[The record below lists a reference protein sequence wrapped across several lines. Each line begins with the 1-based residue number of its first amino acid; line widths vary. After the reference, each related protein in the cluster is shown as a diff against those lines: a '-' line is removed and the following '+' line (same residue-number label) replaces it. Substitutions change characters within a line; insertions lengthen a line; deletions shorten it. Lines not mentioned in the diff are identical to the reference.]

1 MTPDDARR
9 AAKEAARPA
18 AYGSAWPAA
27 YGSARPAATAPARP
41 AATTSYDTPTIA
53 LHWATAL
60 LVAVLWAIGET
71 IDFAPKGP
79 LRVDYTSLHIVLGAL
94 LGLVL
99 LARLAWRHTRGAR
112 LAVEGHRLLALAAQ
126 AVHWLLYLL
135 VGGTVALGLATAWA
149 QGRSLFGLF
158 NLPSFAPGD
167 RALAEQIFSLHSL
180 GATAVLILA
189 GLHAAAALGHH
200 YVMRDGT
207 LRRMLPGRSGI
218 E

>member
-9 AAKEAARPA
+9 AAKE
-18 AYGSAWPAA
+18 
-27 YGSARPAATAPARP
+27 SARPAAKRSAQP
-41 AATTSYDTPTIA
+41 AATASATTRYDTPTIA

-60 LVAVLWAIGET
+60 LVGLIWTIGET

-79 LRVDYTSLHIVLGAL
+79 LRVDYIALHIVLGAL

-112 LAVEGHRLLALAAQ
+112 LAVEGPRLLALAAK
-126 AVHWLLYLL
+126 AVHGLLYLL
-135 VGGTVALGLATAWA
+135 VGGTVALGLVTAWV

-158 NLPSFAPGD
+158 SLPSFAPGD
-167 RALAEQIFSLHSL
+167 RALAHQIFSLHSF

-189 GLHAAAALGHH
+189 GLHAGAALGHH
-200 YVMRDGT
+200 YVMRDST
-207 LRRMLPGRSGI
+207 LRRMLPGQAGI
-218 E
+218 G

>member
-9 AAKEAARPA
+9 AAHEAARL
-18 AYGSAWPAA
+18 
-27 YGSARPAATAPARP
+27 
-41 AATTSYDTPTIA
+41 AATTPARLAATNPARLAATTRYDTPTIA

-60 LVAVLWAIGET
+60 LVALLWAIGET

-79 LRVDYTSLHIVLGAL
+79 LRLDYIALHIVLGAL

-99 LARLAWRHTRGAR
+99 LGRLAWRHTRGAR
-112 LAVEGHRLLALAAQ
+112 LPVEGPRLLALAAQ

-135 VGGTVALGLATAWA
+135 VAGTVALGLATAWV
-149 QGRSLFGLF
+149 QGRSVFGLF
-158 NLPSFAPGD
+158 SLPSFAPGD
-167 RALAEQIFSLHSL
+167 RALAHQIFSLHSL

-189 GLHAAAALGHH
+189 GLHAAAALAHH
-200 YVMRDGT
+200 YAMRDDT
-207 LRRMLPGRSGI
+207 LRRMLPGRAAI

>member
-1 MTPDDARR
+1 MTPEDARR
-9 AAKEAARPA
+9 AAKEAARL
-18 AYGSAWPAA
+18 
-27 YGSARPAATAPARP
+27 AATSPARLAATDP
-41 AATTSYDTPTIA
+41 ARLAATTRYDTPTIA

-60 LVAVLWAIGET
+60 LVALLWAIGET

-112 LAVEGHRLLALAAQ
+112 LPVEGPRLLALAAQ

-135 VGGTVALGLATAWA
+135 VGGTVALGLVTAWA

-158 NLPSFAPGD
+158 SLPSFAPGD
-167 RALAEQIFSLHSL
+167 RALAHLIFSLHSL

-200 YVMRDGT
+200 YVLRDET
-207 LRRMLPGRSGI
+207 LRRMLPGRRPV
-218 E
+218 